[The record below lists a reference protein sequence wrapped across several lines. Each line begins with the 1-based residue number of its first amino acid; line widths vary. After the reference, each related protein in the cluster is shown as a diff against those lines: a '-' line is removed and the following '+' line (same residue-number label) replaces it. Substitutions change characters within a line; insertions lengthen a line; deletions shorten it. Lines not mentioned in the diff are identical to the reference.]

1 VKKAASWGILR
12 SVKRFLL
19 AAIALL
25 GLATAQS
32 AIQMRFGYGEGLGL
46 TFGAGVE
53 SRLRQN
59 LSGRLLAELAPA
71 APGVALEASLLFKPD
86 LGQYDPTLRGLLPYS
101 GGGLSGLLG
110 EQSTAGVSF
119 SAGLEGLLDPYTGL
133 FAEATYSTASR
144 ASPRSGAWGLASTS
158 ADGLL

>member
-1 VKKAASWGILR
+1 VKKAASRGILR

-19 AAIALL
+19 ATIALL

-53 SRLRQN
+53 SRL
-59 LSGRLLAELAPA
+59 LAELAPA

-86 LGQYDPTLRGLLPYS
+86 LGQYDPTLTGLLPHF

-110 EQSTAGVSF
+110 GQSTAGVSF

-133 FAEATYSTASR
+133 FAEATYVYGFAGFPKVWRLGLGVNFRRWASLT
-144 ASPRSGAWGLASTS
+144 G
-158 ADGLL
+158 

>member
-1 VKKAASWGILR
+1 VKRAAKRAILEG
-12 SVKRFLL
+12 VKRFLL
-19 AAIALL
+19 ATATFLS
-25 GLATAQS
+25 LAMAQG

-46 TFGAGVE
+46 TFGTGVE

-86 LGQYDPTLRGLLPYS
+86 LGQYDPTLAGLLPYF

-110 EQSTAGVSF
+110 PASTVGVSF
-119 SAGLEGLLDPYTGL
+119 SAGLEGLLDPFTGL
-133 FAEATYSTASR
+133 FAEATYVY
-144 ASPRSGAWGLASTS
+144 GF
-158 ADGLL
+158 ADFPKVWRFSLGVNFR

>member
-1 VKKAASWGILR
+1 MKKAASWGILE

-19 AAIALL
+19 ATIAFL
-25 GLATAQS
+25 GLAAAQS
-32 AIQMRFGYGEGLGL
+32 TIQMRFGYGEGLGL

-86 LGQYDPTLRGLLPYS
+86 LGQYDPTLRGLLPYF

-133 FAEATYSTASR
+133 FAEATYVYGFAGFPKVWR
-144 ASPRSGAWGLASTS
+144 FGL
-158 ADGLL
+158 GVNFR

>member
-1 VKKAASWGILR
+1 M
-12 SVKRFLL
+12 KRFLL
-19 AAIALL
+19 ATIALL

-32 AIQMRFGYGEGLGL
+32 AIQMRFGYGESLGL

-86 LGQYDPTLRGLLPYS
+86 LGQYDPTLRGLLPYF

-119 SAGLEGLLDPYTGL
+119 SAGLEGSLTPTPASSPRLPT
-133 FAEATYSTASR
+133 STASR
-144 ASPRSGAWGLASTS
+144 SSLRSGAWGLASTS